1 MTMEQGNLIFRNVKN
16 LNPSSNG
23 GETVSLI
30 TEYFDNG
37 DASRGLE
44 AGYYVNQHIEL
55 QSYQNSTSIFLCSY
69 MLNPRML
76 RQLADKLE
84 ICEAEVKKVQSF
96 AARKVPNA

>member
-1 MTMEQGNLIFRNVKN
+1 MTQGNLIFRATKN
-16 LNPSSNG
+16 LNPNDNG
-23 GETVSLI
+23 GETASFT

-44 AGYYVNQHIEL
+44 PGFYVNQRIEL
-55 QSYQNSTSIFLCSY
+55 QSYHNSASIALFSY

-84 ICEAEVKKVQSF
+84 MCEAEVKKVL
-96 AARKVPNA
+96 ATRKAQNA